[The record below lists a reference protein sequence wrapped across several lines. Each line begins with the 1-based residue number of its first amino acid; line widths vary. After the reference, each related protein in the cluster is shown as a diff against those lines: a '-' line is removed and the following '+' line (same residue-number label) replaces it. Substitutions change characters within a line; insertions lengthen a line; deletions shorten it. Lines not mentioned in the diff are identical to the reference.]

1 MIINIAVSKF
11 DKIAINLLARLPTGL
26 RPFFRIISHIGH
38 PIPTSCIGGGI
49 ALWGVVQHTPAL
61 FFSGVSV
68 WVALLISTVL
78 KRTIERSRPLTEYVT
93 AMRIPSFSFPSGHT
107 TGSTISFGLLAYLA
121 HALLPH
127 PLNYIAFF
135 PLTALVILVG
145 LSRVYLGAHYPTD
158 VVGGWAL
165 GGAIL
170 AIVIFVIKPLA

>member
-1 MIINIAVSKF
+1 MISIAVSTF
-11 DKIAINLLARLPTGL
+11 DKRAINLVSRLPPSL

-49 ALWGVVQHTPAL
+49 ALWGIVQHSPAL
-61 FFSGVSV
+61 FFSGASV
-68 WVALLISTVL
+68 WIALLISTVL

-107 TGSTISFGLLAYLA
+107 TGSTVSFGLLAYFA
-121 HALLPH
+121 HGLLPH
-127 PLNYIAFF
+127 PFSYIVFL
-135 PLTALVILVG
+135 PLAALIILVG

-165 GGAIL
+165 GGIIL
-170 AIVIFVIKPLA
+170 TSIIFVIKPLT